1 MAKGRQGMPADQL
14 DPLRVFI
21 SSFGVSSFAGL
32 AALLRSGK
40 TISVLSVFSAMLNTG
55 LVGLAIALIWYHRFR
70 GNDENVY
77 FLIGV
82 CVLAGLGG
90 TTAID
95 FIVQVCR
102 RGGLQITIAAQDDD
116 KELPEEE

>member
-1 MAKGRQGMPADQL
+1 MPADQL
-14 DPLRVFI
+14 DPLRVFL

-40 TISVLSVFSAMLNTG
+40 PISPLSVFSAMLNTG
-55 LVGLAIALIWYHRFR
+55 LVGLAIALIWYQQFR
-70 GNDENVY
+70 GSDANVY

-95 FIVQVCR
+95 FIVQVCK
-102 RGGLQITIAAQDDD
+102 RGGLHITIATD
-116 KELPEEE
+116 KEDDLPDAEE